1 MGLTIRPWKNNHLG
15 TGTRLKARTLFKPA
29 GQTYGEHLKHNE
41 QTRELIIDN
50 RLGLHARAAARLVEV
65 AQQFQSEVTMEKNG
79 RAADAKSVVC
89 LLALEC
95 PLGTKVTVRARGEDA
110 RPAVSAVAELI
121 EAKFGE
127 E

>member
-1 MGLTIRPWKNNHLG
+1 MTIG
-15 TGTRLKARTLFKPA
+15 
-29 GQTYGEHLKHNE
+29 
-41 QTRELIIDN
+41 N

-89 LLALEC
+89 LLTLEC
-95 PLGTKVTVRARGEDA
+95 PLGTRVTVRAQGEDA
-110 RPAVSAVAELI
+110 EPAVTAVAELI
-121 EAKFGE
+121 ESKFGE